1 MEKLSVSDV
10 FNQTLLEC
18 TFYEDG
24 EAKTFVIPV
33 VEYFDL
39 VERNIAFGYFGKP
52 YIPTFSK
59 ESAYYWFRAMECAFY
74 LDLTEYNKVP
84 ENVEFDILDAPTNLD
99 HEQLYIL
106 YNYIGACDGDREFE
120 AVLQECI
127 EYYKE
132 EFDLDVLSL
141 K

>member
-10 FNQTLLEC
+10 FNKTLLEC

-24 EAKTFVIPV
+24 EAKTFVVPI

-39 VERNIAFGYFGKP
+39 VERNTTFG
-52 YIPTFSK
+52 FSK
-59 ESAYYWFRAMECAFY
+59 ESVYYWFRDMECSFY
-74 LDLTEYNKVP
+74 LALTEYNKVP
-84 ENVEFDILDAPTNLD
+84 ENVEFDILVAPTNLD
-99 HEQLYIL
+99 HKQLCIL

-127 EYYKE
+127 EYHKE
-132 EFDLDVLSL
+132 EFDIDILGL